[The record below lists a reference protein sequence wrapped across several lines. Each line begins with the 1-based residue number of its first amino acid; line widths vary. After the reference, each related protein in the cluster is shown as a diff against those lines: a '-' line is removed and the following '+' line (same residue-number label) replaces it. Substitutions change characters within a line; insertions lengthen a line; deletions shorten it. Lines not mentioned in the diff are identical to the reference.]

1 MITYDV
7 ASLNIGGAMDLASG
21 VFTVPVNGRYQFNFV
36 AMAGDAGTFVLL
48 RLNGGQI
55 ARGFGPL
62 QYDTVAITAIFL
74 LNRGYR
80 IDTVLWSGSI
90 NDCSNCY
97 ETQFTGILLEE
108 DLVLS

>member
-1 MITYDV
+1 MIPYDV

-74 LNRGYR
+74 LNRGDR